1 MPICAVGI
9 NYAVDAHFQLLL
21 LRVTHVWVSLWTSG
35 VSRFSTGMHIVELH
49 HCKVL
54 PELIISDEVE
64 LMLQG
69 VVHYND
75 QNFTYV
81 IWLVLWHGS
90 VVPILENVCK
100 ECLALHTN

>member
-1 MPICAVGI
+1 M
-9 NYAVDAHFQLLL
+9 
-21 LRVTHVWVSLWTSG
+21 
-35 VSRFSTGMHIVELH
+35 
-49 HCKVL
+49 
-54 PELIISDEVE
+54 SDEME
-64 LMLQG
+64 LMLQE

-90 VVPILENVCK
+90 VVPILENICK